1 MSYPKDLIEKARELI
16 AKGLDPYL
24 VAYRHP
30 VTTTAEEVKTK
41 YNNIPPGTETEDRV
55 SVAGRVWHIRRHG
68 GIIFIDLYDNTGRI
82 QLVVRRDIVSK
93 SDKLKTIFE
102 KLDKGDVIGVRGK
115 VMRTKMGEISI
126 LVEDAD
132 LLAIAWRSIPFHEFG
147 VKDTEQRYRERYL
160 DLMLNSRARRA
171 VLGLYKIEKTM
182 RRILD
187 EKGFIEVHTPKL
199 QPVYGGALAKPF
211 ITKINALAKPVY
223 LSISPETYLKR
234 LVIAGFFKV
243 YEIAVCF
250 RNEDIDATHYPEFVQ
265 LEAYQAFAD
274 WTDMMELTEELV
286 SEAVKEAV
294 GDYKIEI
301 DIGGEVKIIDFSR
314 PWKRVRLEDSI
325 EEAIKENIKNK
336 SREELI
342 EIAKSLGVEVADV
355 RKGKIIEKLFEK
367 LVAPKLK
374 DPTFVTLFPRDISP
388 LARPFREDPRYA
400 ERFELYI
407 NGLEVANGYTEL
419 NNPFVQLHFF
429 REEEKLRA
437 MIGVEEVHPID
448 RDYVRALEYG
458 MPPTGGIGIGLY
470 RLAMI
475 VFGLPSIKD
484 VIPFIITFQDD
495 IELVSEKLEEIY
507 NYYVEKL
514 GLNS

>member
-1 MSYPKDLIEKARELI
+1 
-16 AKGLDPYL
+16 
-24 VAYRHP
+24 
-30 VTTTAEEVKTK
+30 T
-41 YNNIPPGTETEDRV
+41 
-55 SVAGRVWHIRRHG
+55 
-68 GIIFIDLYDNTGRI
+68 
-82 QLVVRRDIVSK
+82 
-93 SDKLKTIFE
+93 
-102 KLDKGDVIGVRGK
+102 
-115 VMRTKMGEISI
+115 
-126 LVEDAD
+126 
-132 LLAIAWRSIPFHEFG
+132 
-147 VKDTEQRYRERYL
+147 
-160 DLMLNSRARRA
+160 
-171 VLGLYKIEKTM
+171 
-182 RRILD
+182 
-187 EKGFIEVHTPKL
+187 
-199 QPVYGGALAKPF
+199 
-211 ITKINALAKPVY
+211 VY